1 MSEDR
6 QGHRMS
12 GADAES
18 AARYDEAL
26 AAFNLYRGDPLA
38 ALDAAMALA
47 PEHAMA
53 PIAKAFL
60 YALSTEPAATQMARQ
75 LHAAAGGLAMD
86 ERERSHL
93 AVLGTLLRGDWV
105 RAAIA
110 MDLHN
115 ARWPRDLLGLQVGH
129 LLDFFRGN
137 ARDLRDRIA
146 RALPGW
152 APGVPGYGVV
162 LGMYAFGLEEC
173 GDYGRAEET
182 GRRAVDI
189 EPRDAWAHHAV
200 AHVMEMQGRAQ
211 DGIGWM
217 VAREPHWTGDDN
229 FFQVHNWWHRAL
241 YHLELGQNALA
252 LALYDGPVRRGRS
265 QVAVDMVDAS
275 ALLWRMDLAGV
286 DVGDRWAELADS
298 WETHA
303 DGTLYPFNDW
313 HAAMAYLGAG
323 RQAELQG
330 LTERL
335 RRTAAGGNE
344 VAAWAGQIALPLI
357 EGFTAF
363 HRGEHARAAALLHG
377 VRFVAHQQGGSHA
390 QRDIIDWTMTEA
402 ALRGGQRDLGLS
414 FANERLALK
423 AHSPLNRGFLS
434 RAMALA

>member
-12 GADAES
+12 GANAAS
-18 AARYDEAL
+18 AARYDEAMT
-26 AAFNLYRGDPLA
+26 AFNLYRGDPLS
-38 ALDAAMALA
+38 ALDAATAEA
-47 PEHAMA
+47 PRHAMA
-53 PIAKAFL
+53 PIAKGFL
-60 YALSTEPAATQMARQ
+60 LALATEPAAADAARRLHDMARD
-75 LHAAAGGLAMD
+75 LPMD

-93 AVLGTLLRGDWV
+93 AVLATLLRGDWV

-173 GDYGRAEET
+173 GDYGRAEEM

-217 VAREPHWTGDDN
+217 AVREPHWTGDDN
-229 FFQVHNWWHRAL
+229 FFKVHNWWHRAL
-241 YHLELGQNALA
+241 YHLELGQQAEA
-252 LALYDGPVRRGRS
+252 LALYDGPVRGGRS
-265 QVAVDMVDAS
+265 AVAVDMVDAS
-275 ALLWRMDLAGV
+275 ALLWRMDLAGIE
-286 DVGDRWAELADS
+286 VGDRWAELAEA
-298 WETHA
+298 WERHA
-303 DGTLYPFNDW
+303 DGRLYPFNDW

-323 RQAELQG
+323 RQAALDG
-330 LTERL
+330 LVQRL
-335 RRTAAGGNE
+335 RRTASGDNE
-344 VAAWAGQIALPLI
+344 VAGWAMRIALPLI
-357 EGFTAF
+357 EGFAAF
-363 HRGEHARAAALLHG
+363 RRGDHAQAAALLHD
-377 VRFVAHQQGGSHA
+377 VRFVANQQGGSHA

-402 ALRGGQRDLGLS
+402 ALRGGQRDLALS

-423 AHSPLNRGFLS
+423 AHSPLNRGFLA
-434 RAMALA
+434 RAMALS